1 MNNTADERRAAMLFF
16 ESVSG
21 LDHSFHIRSEATQDH
36 YRHIV
41 EDLDRLTAMFTYAD
55 EQQDA
60 AVKKEEKKQKRIQQM
75 ELAFSIITAVFQLF
89 TTAANIL
96 NYRPGTLTAMF
107 NKFPR
112 AQSLANKWQRGL
124 SAMSNKFPNASRLA
138 KFASRRKPGDG
149 LLREKSIENSQSKF

>member
-60 AVKKEEKKQKRIQQM
+60 AVKKEEKKQKRIQ
-75 ELAFSIITAVFQLF
+75 QLF